1 MRFAGNRVKMARVR
15 AMGCFDGARVCDPQQ
30 RAKNLPVTV
39 YSRALA

>member
-1 MRFAGNRVKMARVR
+1 MGAQGRLKTRVE
-15 AMGCFDGARVCDPQQ
+15 GYFDGARVCDPQQ